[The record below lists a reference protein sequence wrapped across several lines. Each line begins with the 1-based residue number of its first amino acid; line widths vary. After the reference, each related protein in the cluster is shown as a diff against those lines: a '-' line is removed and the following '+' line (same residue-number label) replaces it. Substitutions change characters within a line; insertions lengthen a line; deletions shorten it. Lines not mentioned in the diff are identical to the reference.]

1 MSADA
6 GSSATRAGASTAA
19 DPDGAHARSAGDR
32 WSDHDTRTTTGDV
45 RHDRIR
51 WGAVWTGVLTTI
63 SLYIVLQLLFNALG
77 WLDLGNEG
85 SGTTR
90 AVVSGVLALVAF
102 FLGGMAAG
110 ASALWRRANDGMINA
125 VVTWAATVVALLLLA
140 VLGGGA
146 LAGSL
151 ADVVAQNVDAQ
162 GATAGIDPA
171 QAAETAR
178 QSAGWAALALGLT
191 VVASALGGSIGAK
204 MWPGK
209 GERAADRR

>member
-6 GSSATRAGASTAA
+6 GSGATRMGASTAS
-19 DPDGAHARSAGDR
+19 DPEGAHARSTGDR
-32 WSDHDTRTTTGDV
+32 WSDHGTTGTSGGV

-51 WGAVWTGVLTTI
+51 WGAVWTGVLTTVSI
-63 SLYIVLQLLFNALG
+63 YIVLQLLFNALG
-77 WLDLGNEG
+77 WLDLANEG

-90 AVVSGVLALVAF
+90 AVVSGVLGLVAF

-110 ASALWRRANDGMINA
+110 ASALWHRANDGMING

-140 VLGGGA
+140 LVGGGA

-151 ADVVAQNVDAQ
+151 ASVATQVADVQ
-162 GATAGIDPA
+162 GAAAGVDPN
-171 QAAETAR
+171 QAAEVAR

-191 VVASALGGSIGAK
+191 VVASALGGSLGAK
-204 MWPGK
+204 LWHDG
-209 GERAADRR
+209 RDSDRR

>member
-6 GSSATRAGASTAA
+6 GSGATRAGASTAA
-19 DPDGAHARSAGDR
+19 DHGRAHNGTAGDR
-32 WSDHDTRTTTGDV
+32 WSDHGTTGTTGDV

-63 SLYIVLQLLFNALG
+63 ALYIVLQLLFNALG
-77 WLDLGNEG
+77 LLDLGNEG

-140 VLGGGA
+140 VIGGGA

-151 ADVVAQNVDAQ
+151 ADVVVQNVDAQ
-162 GATAGIDPA
+162 GAAAGVDPA
-171 QAAETAR
+171 QVAETAR

-191 VVASALGGSIGAK
+191 VVASALGGSMGAK

-209 GERAADRR
+209 GERDSDRR